1 MYPGAEPASSK
12 THEKVTFKVKLITNT
27 EEGKLRQNKMT
38 ETAGQSRKEKLGT
51 NLKNKK
57 NLTGKTEQIHYKM
70 PGQWHTKVPRGD
82 GPELLCVGG

>member
-12 THEKVTFKVKLITNT
+12 THEKVTFKVELITNT

-51 NLKNKK
+51 NLKKK
-57 NLTGKTEQIHYKM
+57 SNRQNRTNTLQNARLVTHQGA
-70 PGQWHTKVPRGD
+70 PRGW
-82 GPELLCVGG
+82 P

>member
-1 MYPGAEPASSK
+1 MYPDAEPASSK

-51 NLKNKK
+51 NLKKK

-70 PGQWHTKVPRGD
+70 PGQ
-82 GPELLCVGG
+82 